1 MTNQLEILLQTMR
14 DALEKM
20 ERAVQLPSRKDFETM
35 SERVKELSKRIDQL
49 EKSGPKKKKPAPKKK

>member
-20 ERAVQLPSRKDFETM
+20 ERAVQLPTRKDFETM

-49 EKSGPKKKKPAPKKK
+49 EKSGPKKKKSPKKK